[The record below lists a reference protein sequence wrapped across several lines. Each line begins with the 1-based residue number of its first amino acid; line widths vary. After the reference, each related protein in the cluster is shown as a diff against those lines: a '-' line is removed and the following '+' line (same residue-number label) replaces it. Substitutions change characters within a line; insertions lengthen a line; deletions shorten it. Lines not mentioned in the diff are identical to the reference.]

1 MRTAAYVFLVMGLG
15 LVVGLVAYEGSAD
28 VLRGFEAAGWG
39 VLLLPLYYLVPL
51 AVFALAWR
59 SLFGD
64 RAPRYGYLYRGVW
77 TGSAINWLLP
87 VAQVGGEFVRARMAM
102 KAGVPGALAGATV
115 MVDKTA
121 MAVSQMMF
129 ALLGIGLL
137 MALYDAG
144 AMALGVLT
152 ATAILS
158 VLIGLFVWFQH
169 TGMFGFLARRARPFL
184 GEGRLEKLAG
194 GADRLDTAIKRL
206 YADPRRF
213 AVGLCLRLGA
223 RFLTAVEI
231 WIAMQL
237 LGEPV
242 GYVEAVML
250 ESLGQAIRGAAFFVP
265 GALGV
270 QEGGFMLLGSIIGV
284 GAETGLV
291 LSLLKRVRELGIGLP
306 ALVLWQVQEGRWM
319 AQARRT
325 DTS

>member
-1 MRTAAYVFLVMGLG
+1 MRIAAYVFLILGLG
-15 LVVGLVAYEGSAD
+15 LIIGLVAYEGSED

-39 VLLLPLYYLVPL
+39 VLLLPLYYLVPM
-51 AVFALAWR
+51 AVFTFAWR

-64 RAPRYGYLYRGVW
+64 RAPGYGYLYRGVW
-77 TGSAINWLLP
+77 QGSAINWLLP
-87 VAQVGGEFVRARMAM
+87 VAQVGGEFVRARLVI

-121 MAVSQMMF
+121 MAVSQMVF
-129 ALLGIGLL
+129 ALLGVGLL
-137 MALYDAG
+137 VALYDAG
-144 AMALGVLT
+144 ATAMAVLT
-152 ATAILS
+152 ATVILS
-158 VLIGLFVWFQH
+158 ALIGLFVWLQH
-169 TGMFGFLARRARPFL
+169 TGMFGFLARRARPFM

-194 GADRLDTAIKRL
+194 GADRLDTAIRRL
-206 YADPRRF
+206 YADPGRF
-213 AVGLCLRLGA
+213 AVGLGLRLGA

-242 GYVEAVML
+242 SYLDAVML

-270 QEGGFMLLGSIIGV
+270 QEGGFMLLGSIVGV

-291 LSLLKRVRELGIGLP
+291 LSLLKRVRELTVGLP
-306 ALVLWQVQEGRWM
+306 ALAVWQVQEGRWM
-319 AQARRT
+319 ARSRRA
-325 DTS
+325 DTT